1 MVEIESCRI
10 LWGLRRLWTLSDLLP
25 LKLKQVEH
33 VHWPSKLKT
42 GQRSIIKLIT
52 GSFQQSSCISFSN
65 KSRSGWRFKS
75 RDLDLRIAE
84 DSWGFLRI
92 LGMFMEA
99 TETAGVGVSLRAAEI
114 TEKDLVGWWVVGNSA
129 TLEIRSWSSSALT
142 QLDQFSFA
150 NWFTS
155 LEFIWANWVWDF
167 WGFLGI
173 FGDFWG
179 FFGIFWGF
187 FRDSERFFDGFL
199 VSLGFFWILWGFFG
213 FLKDSLMGLFC
224 QFGIFDDFKR
234 ILGDSLMIC
243 WSI

>member
-84 DSWGFLRI
+84 DCWGFLRI
-92 LGMFMEA
+92 LEDSWDVYGGNGNGWCRCLS
-99 TETAGVGVSLRAAEI
+99 AGSWDNGKGPR
-114 TEKDLVGWWVVGNSA
+114 WVVGGGKFGNAGNSILILLCFDP
-129 TLEIRSWSSSALT
+129 TRPIFLCKLIH
-142 QLDQFSFA
+142 
-150 NWFTS
+150 
-155 LEFIWANWVWDF
+155 FI
-167 WGFLGI
+167 GIHLG
-173 FGDFWG
+173 
-179 FFGIFWGF
+179 
-187 FRDSERFFDGFL
+187 
-199 VSLGFFWILWGFFG
+199 
-213 FLKDSLMGLFC
+213 
-224 QFGIFDDFKR
+224 
-234 ILGDSLMIC
+234 
-243 WSI
+243 